1 LPDLP
6 RRGCDPR
13 GPTQRVGAHVVPS
26 LAQDV
31 LRLQH
36 TELRDTAAVRLMRHV
51 VTTGIP
57 ARIAG
62 AGIQERVVAAIARQ
76 LGVDEKALTLDTS
89 IARDLFG
96 DSLYAVEAIMALE
109 DEFDLRISDEDAA
122 TITTVGRAIE
132 HIMRELDSKD
142 TESTPP
148 AQNSTFT
155 PA

>member
-1 LPDLP
+1 
-6 RRGCDPR
+6 
-13 GPTQRVGAHVVPS
+13 
-26 LAQDV
+26 
-31 LRLQH
+31 
-36 TELRDTAAVRLMRHV
+36 MRHV